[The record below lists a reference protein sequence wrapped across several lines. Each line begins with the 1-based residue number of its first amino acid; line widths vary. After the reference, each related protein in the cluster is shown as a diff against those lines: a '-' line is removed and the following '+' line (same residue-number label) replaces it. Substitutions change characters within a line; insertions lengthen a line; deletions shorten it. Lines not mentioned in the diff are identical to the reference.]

1 MSKVRDIEIPIGHL
15 VKGSREKRVGYELLS
30 NWLHIFFKN
39 GIQRLDDGFIGLGGE
54 LTENT
59 VIFNENLPLDFGLRP
74 ELADDFPPFSGFFRI
89 IDDERTKFFG
99 VIDGTPFFGGG
110 NVYTVGE
117 STFGSDNDTSIAV
130 GVTPSP
136 SSNFVSLNSEGTIS
150 GVSLLSSTLAV
161 ADNMYNPT
169 ANASVTLTDPSQSG
183 NSQYN
188 ATLQVQPVIGEQ
200 PATRI
205 LAGETRIGISKYRN
219 ATGFTDYDAT
229 EIIVADN
236 AVNIRPNFENGTTGT
251 GDSKELTIGDSG
263 LEMTDGVGGFG
274 AIIPWN
280 IVTYPDTATAAAD
293 AGLASNTFFRV
304 SNGDGTAALHVKE

>member
-1 MSKVRDIEIPIGHL
+1 MSKVRDIEIPISNI

-30 NWLHIFFKN
+30 KWLHIFFKN

-74 ELADDFPPFSGFFRI
+74 ELDGDFPPFSGFFRI
-89 IDDERTKFFG
+89 IDDERTKLFG

-110 NVYTVGE
+110 NVYVLGE
-117 STFGSDNDTSIAV
+117 STFGSNNDTSISV

-150 GVSLLSSTLAV
+150 GVSLLSSSLAV
-161 ADNMYNPT
+161 ADNIFNPT
-169 ANASVTLTDPSQSG
+169 ANASVTLSDPSQSG
-183 NSQYN
+183 NSQYT
-188 ATLQVQPVIGEQ
+188 AALQVHPVIGEK
-200 PATRI
+200 PATQI

>member
-1 MSKVRDIEIPIGHL
+1 MSKVRDIEIPISNI

-30 NWLHIFFKN
+30 KWLHIFFKN

-74 ELADDFPPFSGFFRI
+74 EEADDFPPFSGFYRE
-89 IDDERTKFFG
+89 IDDVRSKFFG

-110 NVYTVGE
+110 NVYALGE
-117 STFGSDNDTSIAV
+117 TTFGSDNDTSISV
-130 GVTPSP
+130 GVTPNP
-136 SSNFVSLNSEGTIS
+136 SSNFVTLNSQGTIS
-150 GVSLLSSTLAV
+150 GVSLLASTLAV
-161 ADNMYNPT
+161 ADSMYNAT
-169 ANASVTLTDPSQSG
+169 AAASLNLSDPSQSG

-188 ATLQVQPVIGEQ
+188 AALQVQPVIGEQ

-219 ATGFTDYDAT
+219 ATGYTDFDAT
-229 EIIVADN
+229 EIIVGDN
-236 AVNIRPNFENGTTGT
+236 EVSIRPNFETGTTGT

-274 AIIPWN
+274 AIIPWD

-293 AGLASNTFFRV
+293 AGLASNTFFKV

>member
-1 MSKVRDIEIPIGHL
+1 MSKIRDIEIPISNI

-30 NWLHIFFKN
+30 KWLHIFFKN

-59 VIFNENLPLDFGLRP
+59 VIFNENLPLDFGLRF
-74 ELADDFPPFSGFFRI
+74 ESGDDFPPFSGFYRI
-89 IDDERTKFFG
+89 IDDERTKLFG

-110 NVYTVGE
+110 NVYVLGE
-117 STFGSDNDTSIAV
+117 STFGSNNDTSIAV

-150 GVSLLSSTLAV
+150 GISLLSSSLAV
-161 ADNMYNPT
+161 ADNIVNPT
-169 ANASVTLTDPSQSG
+169 ANASVTLSDPSQSG
-183 NSQYN
+183 NSQYT
-188 ATLQVQPVIGEQ
+188 AILQVQPVIGEQ
-200 PATRI
+200 PATQI

-219 ATGFTDYDAT
+219 VTGFTDYDAT
-229 EIIVADN
+229 QIIVGDN
-236 AVNIRPNFENGTTGT
+236 AVSIRPNFETGTTGT

-274 AIIPWN
+274 AIIPWD

-293 AGLASNTFFRV
+293 AGLASNTFFKV